1 MSSNGENANEPNQ
14 PNAAKLP
21 AQKGKVAQPIRGRA
35 GFFMRFRTMAR
46 TGIRMM
52 FHDWLKMSGTMLG
65 VVFAVVLSNQ
75 QLGTFLGLLYKNVMF
90 VRNTPAEL
98 WIVPPGAE
106 TVQGGK
112 VIPFSDIL
120 AARTTPG
127 VAEAEPIIFATAVVS
142 LPAGGN
148 EPVNLVGVSYPSYL
162 GGPWN
167 LVAGKTDV
175 LNRPD
180 TMIFEDSERET
191 LGGLNVGSV
200 REVNGRRITAGAF
213 TWGLIPF
220 GPSYAFAD
228 YELARELTRL
238 PRDQANF
245 ALVKLKPGEDPVRV
259 KTEILSRINKD
270 TQVLTKAEF
279 EGIIVKNILTKTAI
293 GITFGTSTVFGLVVG
308 FVIVSLSMF
317 SAVVDN
323 IREFGTLKAIGATT
337 FDLAILLFVQSVLYG
352 VLGSA
357 IGLFLVSRMALGIRS
372 AKLAL
377 NLPPQLTFG
386 TVVVMVTMCVM
397 ASSLALLRI
406 RKVEPAMVFR

>member
-1 MSSNGENANEPNQ
+1 MSTTDALSKTSEVPSSRRSV
-14 PNAAKLP
+14 P
-21 AQKGKVAQPIRGRA
+21 APRKIAQPIRGRA
-35 GFFMRFRTMAR
+35 SIFKRFRTMAR

-75 QLGTFLGLLYKNVMF
+75 QLGTFLGLVYKNIMF
-90 VRNTPAEL
+90 VQNTTADI
-98 WIVPPGAE
+98 WILPPGAE
-106 TVQGGK
+106 TTQGGK
-112 VIPFSDIL
+112 VVPYAEIL

-127 VAEAEPIIFATAVVS
+127 VASSEPLVFQTVQVT
-142 LPAGGN
+142 LPAGGQ
-148 EPVNLVGVSYPSYL
+148 EPVNLVGVASPEYM

-167 LVAGKTDV
+167 MVAGKKDM
-175 LNRPD
+175 LGRPD

-191 LGGLNVGSV
+191 LGGLNLGSV
-200 REVNGRRITAGAF
+200 REVNGRKITVGGF

-228 YELARELTRL
+228 YELARELTKT
-238 PRDQANF
+238 PRDRANF
-245 ALVKLKPGEDPVRV
+245 GLVRLVPGADPQKVKAELKTRLADSDLMTKDEFKRAIV
-259 KTEILSRINKD
+259 KN
-270 TQVLTKAEF
+270 VLTK
-279 EGIIVKNILTKTAI
+279 TPI
-293 GITFGTSTVFGLVVG
+293 GITFGTSTIFGLIVG

-317 SAVVDN
+317 SSVVDN
-323 IREFGTLKAIGATT
+323 IREFGTLKAIGAKNT
-337 FDLAILLFVQSVLYG
+337 DLAMLLFVQSVIYG
-352 VLGSA
+352 VLGSI

-377 NLPPQLTFG
+377 NLPPQLTGG
-386 TVVVMVTMCVM
+386 TVVVMVFMCIM

>member
-1 MSSNGENANEPNQ
+1 VIP
-14 PNAAKLP
+14 AK
-21 AQKGKVAQPIRGRA
+21 PIAGRA
-35 GFFMRFRTMAR
+35 GLFMRFRTMAR
-46 TGIRMM
+46 AGVRMM
-52 FHDWLKMSGTMLG
+52 FHDWLKMAGTMLG

-90 VRNTPAEL
+90 VRNTPAEI

-112 VIPFSDIL
+112 VIPYSDVL
-120 AARTTPG
+120 AARTGPG
-127 VAEAEPIIFATAVVS
+127 VAQAEPIVLATATIA
-142 LPAGGN
+142 LPGGGS
-148 EPVNLVGVSYPSYL
+148 EPLNLVGVSYPTYL

-167 LVAGKTDV
+167 VIVGSTQV

-180 TMIFEDSERET
+180 TMVFEDSERDT
-191 LGGLNVGSV
+191 LGGLNIGSV
-200 REVNGRRITAGAF
+200 REVNGHKVTVGAF
-213 TWGLIPF
+213 TWGLVPF

-228 YELARELTRL
+228 YELARELTKL
-238 PRDQANF
+238 PRDQANYG
-245 ALVKLKPGEDPVRV
+245 LVKLNPGVDPKAAKAELLKRV
-259 KTEILSRINKD
+259 SKD
-270 TQVLTKAEF
+270 TQILTKQEF
-279 EGIIVKNILTKTAI
+279 ERIIVVNILTKTAI

-317 SAVVDN
+317 SSVVDN

-352 VLGSA
+352 VLGS
-357 IGLFLVSRMALGIRS
+357 IVGLFLVSRMALGIRS

-386 TVVVMVTMCVM
+386 TVVVMVLMCIM

>member
-1 MSSNGENANEPNQ
+1 MA
-14 PNAAKLP
+14 
-21 AQKGKVAQPIRGRA
+21 RA
-35 GFFMRFRTMAR
+35 GV
-46 TGIRMM
+46 RMM
-52 FHDWLKMSGTMLG
+52 FHDWLKMAGTMLG

-98 WIVPPGAE
+98 WLVPPGAE

-112 VIPFSDIL
+112 VIPYADVL
-120 AARTTPG
+120 ATRTVPG
-127 VAEAEPIIFATAVVS
+127 VVAAEPLVFATATVA
-142 LPAGGN
+142 LPSGGN
-148 EPVNLVGVSYPSYL
+148 EPVSLVGVSYPSYL

-167 LVAGKTDV
+167 VVVGAKDV
-175 LNRPD
+175 LSRPD
-180 TMIFEDSERET
+180 TMMFEDSERET
-191 LGGLNVGSV
+191 LGALNLGSV
-200 REVNGRRITAGAF
+200 REVNGRKVTVGGF
-213 TWGLIPF
+213 TWGLVPF

-245 ALVKLKPGEDPVRV
+245 GLVKLAPGEDPVAAKARV
-259 KTEILSRINKD
+259 LAVVAKD
-270 TQVLTKAEF
+270 TQVLTKADF
-279 EGIIVKNILTKTAI
+279 ERTIVKNILTKTAI

-317 SAVVDN
+317 SSVVDN

-352 VLGSA
+352 VMGSV
-357 IGLFLVSRMALGIRS
+357 IGLFLVSRMAVGIRS

-386 TVVVMVTMCVM
+386 TVLVMIVMCVL

>member
-1 MSSNGENANEPNQ
+1 MIP
-14 PNAAKLP
+14 AK
-21 AQKGKVAQPIRGRA
+21 PIAGRA
-35 GFFMRFRTMAR
+35 SLFMRFRTMAR
-46 TGIRMM
+46 AGVRMM
-52 FHDWLKMSGTMLG
+52 FHDWLKMAGTMLG

-90 VRNTPAEL
+90 VRNTPAEI

-112 VIPFSDIL
+112 VIPYSDVL
-120 AARTTPG
+120 AARTAPG
-127 VAEAEPIIFATAVVS
+127 VAQAEPIVLATATIT
-142 LPAGGN
+142 LPGGGS
-148 EPVNLVGVSYPSYL
+148 EPVNLVGVSYPTYL

-167 LVAGKTDV
+167 VIVGSAQV

-180 TMIFEDSERET
+180 TMVFEDSERDT
-191 LGGLNVGSV
+191 LGGLNIGSV
-200 REVNGRRITAGAF
+200 REVNGHKVTVGAF
-213 TWGLIPF
+213 TWGLVPF

-238 PRDQANF
+238 PRDQANYG
-245 ALVKLKPGEDPVRV
+245 LVKLAPGIDPDVAKADLLKRV
-259 KTEILSRINKD
+259 SKD
-270 TQVLTKAEF
+270 TQILTKKEF
-279 EGIIVKNILTKTAI
+279 ERIIVVNILTKTAI

-352 VLGSA
+352 VLGS
-357 IGLFLVSRMALGIRS
+357 IVGLFLVSRMALGIRS

-386 TVVVMVTMCVM
+386 TVVVMVFMCIM

>member
-1 MSSNGENANEPNQ
+1 MS
-14 PNAAKLP
+14 AAASSP
-21 AQKGKVAQPIRGRA
+21 ATTPRKVAKPIRGRA
-35 GFFMRFRTMAR
+35 GIVLRFRTMAR
-46 TGIRMM
+46 TGVRMM
-52 FHDWLKMSGTMLG
+52 FHDWLKMAGTMLG

-98 WIVPPGAE
+98 WLVPPGAE

-112 VIPFSDIL
+112 VIPYSDIL
-120 AARTTPG
+120 AARTVAG
-127 VAEAEPIIFATAVVS
+127 VQEAQPLVFATATVT
-142 LPAGGN
+142 LPSGGS
-148 EPVNLVGVSYPSYL
+148 EPVNLVGVSYPNYL

-167 LVAGKTDV
+167 VIVGSKDV

-180 TMIFEDSERET
+180 TMMFEDSERET
-191 LGGLNVGSV
+191 LGALNLGSV
-200 REVNGRRITAGAF
+200 REVNGRKVTVGGF
-213 TWGLIPF
+213 TWGLVPF

-245 ALVKLKPGEDPVRV
+245 GLVKLSPGVDPNDAKKRV
-259 KTEILSRINKD
+259 AEHVAKD
-270 TQVLTKAEF
+270 TQVLTKTEF

-317 SAVVDN
+317 SSVVDN

-352 VLGSA
+352 VMGSV
-357 IGLFLVSRMALGIRS
+357 IGLFLVTRMAVGIRS

-386 TVVVMVTMCVM
+386 TIFVMVMMCVM

>member
-1 MSSNGENANEPNQ
+1 VIP
-14 PNAAKLP
+14 AK
-21 AQKGKVAQPIRGRA
+21 PIAGRA
-35 GFFMRFRTMAR
+35 SLFMRFRTMAR
-46 TGIRMM
+46 AGVRMM
-52 FHDWLKMSGTMLG
+52 FHDWLKMAGTMLG

-90 VRNTPAEL
+90 VRNTPAEI

-112 VIPFSDIL
+112 VIPYSDVL
-120 AARTTPG
+120 AARTAPG
-127 VAEAEPIIFATAVVS
+127 VAQAEPIVLATATIT
-142 LPAGGN
+142 LPGGGS
-148 EPVNLVGVSYPSYL
+148 EPVNLVGVSYPTYL

-167 LVAGKTDV
+167 VIVGSAQV

-180 TMIFEDSERET
+180 TMVFEDSERDT
-191 LGGLNVGSV
+191 LGGLNIGSV
-200 REVNGRRITAGAF
+200 REVNGHKVTVGAF
-213 TWGLIPF
+213 TWGLVPF

-238 PRDQANF
+238 PRDQANYG
-245 ALVKLKPGEDPVRV
+245 LVKLAPGIDPDVAKADLLKRV
-259 KTEILSRINKD
+259 SKD
-270 TQVLTKAEF
+270 TQILTKKEF
-279 EGIIVKNILTKTAI
+279 ERIIVVNILTKTAI

-352 VLGSA
+352 VLGS
-357 IGLFLVSRMALGIRS
+357 IVGLFLVSRMALGIRS

-386 TVVVMVTMCVM
+386 TVVVMVFMCIM

>member
-1 MSSNGENANEPNQ
+1 MK
-14 PNAAKLP
+14 AAGPILTRASLP
-21 AQKGKVAQPIRGRA
+21 
-35 GFFMRFRTMAR
+35 FRFRTMAR
-46 TGIRMM
+46 AGVRMM
-52 FHDWLKMSGTMLG
+52 FHDWLKMAGTMLG

-75 QLGTFLGLLYKNVMF
+75 QLGTFMGLIYKNIMF
-90 VRNTPAEL
+90 VNNSTAEL

-112 VIPFSDIL
+112 VVPYSDIL

-127 VAEAEPIIFATAVVS
+127 VAAAEPLVFATATVA
-142 LPAGGN
+142 LPAGGS
-148 EPVNLVGVSYPSYL
+148 EPVNLVGASYPGYL

-167 LVAGKTDV
+167 VVAGDTKV

-191 LGGLNVGSV
+191 LGGLNLGSV
-200 REVNGRRITAGAF
+200 REVNGRKITVGGF

-228 YELARELTRL
+228 YELARELTKL
-238 PRDQANF
+238 PRDRANF
-245 ALVKLKPGEDPVRV
+245 GLIKLEPGADPDTVKKAVTARLAGSGVFTQAEFRRSIV
-259 KTEILSRINKD
+259 KN
-270 TQVLTKAEF
+270 VLTK
-279 EGIIVKNILTKTAI
+279 TPI
-293 GITFGTSTVFGLVVG
+293 GITFGTSTLFGLIVG

-323 IREFGTLKAIGATT
+323 IREFGTLKAIGATN
-337 FDLAILLFVQSVLYG
+337 FDLGMLLFVQSVLYG
-352 VLGSA
+352 VLGSI

-377 NLPPQLTFG
+377 NLPPQLTLG
-386 TVVVMVTMCVM
+386 TVVVMVFMCVM
-397 ASSLALLRI
+397 ASGLALLRL

>member
-1 MSSNGENANEPNQ
+1 MK
-14 PNAAKLP
+14 AA
-21 AQKGKVAQPIRGRA
+21 GPILTRA
-35 GFFMRFRTMAR
+35 SFPFRFRTMAR
-46 TGIRMM
+46 AGVRMM
-52 FHDWLKMSGTMLG
+52 FHDWLKMAGTMLG

-75 QLGTFLGLLYKNVMF
+75 QLGTFMGLVYKNIMF
-90 VRNTPAEL
+90 VNNTTAEL

-112 VIPFSDIL
+112 VVPYSDIL

-127 VAEAEPIIFATAVVS
+127 VAAAEPLVFATATVA
-142 LPAGGN
+142 LPGGGS
-148 EPVNLVGVSYPSYL
+148 EPVNLVGASYPGYL

-167 LVAGKTDV
+167 LVAGDSRV

-191 LGGLNVGSV
+191 LGGLNLGSV
-200 REVNGRRITAGAF
+200 REVNGRKVTVGGF

-228 YELARELTRL
+228 YELARELTKL
-238 PRDQANF
+238 PRDRANF
-245 ALVKLKPGEDPVRV
+245 GLIKLEPGADPDAVKKAVGERLSGSGVFTQPEFRRSIV
-259 KTEILSRINKD
+259 KN
-270 TQVLTKAEF
+270 VLTK
-279 EGIIVKNILTKTAI
+279 TPI
-293 GITFGTSTVFGLVVG
+293 GITFGTSTLFGLIVG

-323 IREFGTLKAIGATT
+323 IREFGTLKAIGATN
-337 FDLAILLFVQSVLYG
+337 FDLGMLLFVQSVLYG
-352 VLGSA
+352 VLGS
-357 IGLFLVSRMALGIRS
+357 IVGLFLVSRMAIGIRS

-377 NLPPQLTFG
+377 NLPPQLTIG
-386 TVVVMVTMCVM
+386 TVVVMVFMCVM
-397 ASSLALLRI
+397 ASGLALLRL